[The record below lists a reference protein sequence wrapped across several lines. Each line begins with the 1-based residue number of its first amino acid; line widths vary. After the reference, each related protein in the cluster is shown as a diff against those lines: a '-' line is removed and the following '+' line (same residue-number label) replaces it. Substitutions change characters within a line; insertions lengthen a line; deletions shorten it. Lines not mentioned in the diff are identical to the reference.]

1 MGGSMNRLTEQM
13 VKFAFEM
20 DKGGI
25 KRQFSIPQEIAHFT
39 STAQIAKIIAM
50 KRGIDTRLATATALV
65 HDIYRI
71 KTGINENHAEL
82 GAPIA
87 REFLKKH
94 SDFSDK
100 EIEEIVLA
108 VKNHS
113 KKDEIGSQLEELIK
127 DVDVFD
133 SYFYNLKKD
142 SDHYR
147 KRFYKVAEELN
158 LNKGDYEY

>member
-1 MGGSMNRLTEQM
+1 MNRLTEQM

-20 DKGGI
+20 DKSEI

-39 STAQIAKIIAM
+39 STAQIAKIIAK
-50 KRGIDTRLATATALV
+50 KRGIDTRLATATALA

-87 REFLKKH
+87 KEFLKNH
-94 SDFSDK
+94 SDLSDE
-100 EIEEIVLA
+100 EIEKVVLA

-113 KKDEIGSQLEELIK
+113 KKGEIGTPLEELIK

-133 SYFYNLKKD
+133 SYFYNIKKE
-142 SDHYR
+142 SDPYR
-147 KRFYKVAEELN
+147 KRFYKLAKELG
-158 LNKGDYEY
+158 LSESDYEY